1 MPPPTKREDNNFGML
16 RLSFAV
22 LVAITHSFDFVEG
35 NTDREPL
42 FKAFHGL
49 TFGDLAVDGF
59 FLISG
64 YLVTKSFLQSQSNGE
79 YLGKRFL
86 RIYPG
91 FWVASGV
98 SLLVGLVAGGILPA
112 INAQSLMAGFINLL
126 FFRGVHLTHA
136 FENVPFPGINGSMWT
151 IAYEFRCYF
160 SLLILGY
167 LGLFR
172 KRYFAGGLVLL
183 SLIASCLIPESTNE
197 TIADWFFGS
206 LSFDARFFALF
217 LTGALFYICG
227 DIIRYKWGY
236 ALPCFAAMLA
246 LLHSR
251 HFSTAAVAIFG
262 GYSIFWFALRGPKSR
277 LSRFLNKTDISYGF
291 YLYAWPVGNLI
302 VLFHR
307 SVSVWSLFLL
317 TAVITTPIA
326 YLSWIA
332 IEKPALNLK
341 RFLTPEHGFGSSKSD
356 IPAVRFH
363 SRYERTQSSVESS

>member
-1 MPPPTKREDNNFGML
+1 ML
-16 RLSFAV
+16 RLLFAV
-22 LVAITHSFDFVEG
+22 LVAVTHSFDFVDG

-64 YLVTKSFLQSQSNGE
+64 YLVTKSLLQSRSNAE

-91 FWVASGV
+91 FWVATAV
-98 SLLVGLVAGGILPA
+98 SLLVGLVAGGVLPA
-112 INAQSLMAGFINLL
+112 VNTQALMAGFINVL
-126 FFRGVHLTHA
+126 FFRGVHLQHA

-151 IAYEFRCYF
+151 IAYEFRCYLI
-160 SLLILGY
+160 LLILGY

-172 KRYFAGGLVLL
+172 KRYSTGILVVLCL
-183 SLIASCLIPESTNE
+183 AASCLIPESTSE
-197 TIADWFFGS
+197 TVADWFFGS

-217 LTGALFYICG
+217 LTGSLFYICG
-227 DIIRYKWGY
+227 NIVIYRWGY
-236 ALPCFAAMLA
+236 ALACFAAMLA

-251 HFSTAAVAIFG
+251 NFGTAAVAIFG
-262 GYSIFWFALRGPKSR
+262 GYAIFWFALHGPKSR
-277 LSRFLNKTDISYGF
+277 LSRLLNKTDISYGF

-307 SVSVWSLFLL
+307 SISVWGLFLF
-317 TAVITTPIA
+317 TVIVTTPIA

-341 RFLTPEHGFGSSKSD
+341 RFLTPEHGFGSSRTD
-356 IPAVRFH
+356 VPIIQFH
-363 SRYERTQSSVESS
+363 SNCETTQSSLESS